1 VPRNTWFDVE
11 ILRRGTTTTV
21 KVNGAA
27 IFDRVAQGKLG
38 LGAAGVVTHWSKG
51 KFDNLIIRTIRCVSA
66 LY

>member
-38 LGAAGVVTHWSKG
+38 LAPQAS
-51 KFDNLIIRTIRCVSA
+51 
-66 LY
+66 